1 LKFALVPDRLFTAL
15 RDSAEPGVVIVE
27 DGRIAGVAHAVPV
40 DGTSVVRLPGTTLLP
55 GLIDAHTHLS
65 IVPSRGNQIEQMK
78 LPADEQLAS
87 ARSNVLAD
95 LLAGVTTLRVMGQER
110 GVDFRLRDEIGRCET
125 FGPELVCAG
134 VQLAKAGGHGHAL
147 TAVASEGDI
156 TRLVDANAAKGAG
169 LIKIF
174 TTGGVSSVASSHG
187 DCPFTPREIRC
198 AADAAHRHG
207 LRLASHAH
215 GGEGARRAIENGVDT
230 IEHGAL
236 LDEALIDEIA
246 RRGLAVVGTF
256 SIVDHPAGIE
266 AGDAGRPEII
276 AKLRDVRDRV
286 GFAWRRIL
294 ERGVRIA
301 VGTDSMHGCLACD
314 LARLVELGATAAR
327 ALRAA
332 TIGGADVC
340 GLPDRGAIAPGLRA
354 DLVAVLGDPLSD
366 IRALASPVLVM
377 KAGSIVHR
385 VGSGDRAQAA
395 TGNRLPAGVSD
406 RR

>member
-1 LKFALVPDRLFTAL
+1 
-15 RDSAEPGVVIVE
+15 
-27 DGRIAGVAHAVPV
+27 
-40 DGTSVVRLPGTTLLP
+40 
-55 GLIDAHTHLS
+55 
-65 IVPSRGNQIEQMK
+65 
-78 LPADEQLAS
+78 
-87 ARSNVLAD
+87 VLAD

-110 GVDFRLRDEIGRCET
+110 DVDFRLRDEIGRGET

-134 VQLAKAGGHGHAL
+134 VQLAKAGAHGHAL
-147 TAVASEGDI
+147 TAVASEDDI
-156 TRLVDANAAKGAG
+156 ARLVDANAAKGAG

-198 AADAAHRHG
+198 AANAAHRHG

-215 GGEGARRAIENGVDT
+215 GGEGARRAIEHVDT

-256 SIVDHPAGIE
+256 SILDHPAGIE

-276 AKLRDVRDRV
+276 GKLRDVRERV

-294 ERGVRIA
+294 QSGVRVA
-301 VGTDSMHGCLACD
+301 VGTDSMHGCLASD
-314 LARLVELGATAAR
+314 VARLVELGATEGR

-340 GLPDRGAIAPGLRA
+340 GLSDRGAIAPGLRA

-385 VGSGDRAQAA
+385 VGSGDRAQLA
-395 TGNRLPAGVSD
+395 TGNQHLGSCGPSAG
-406 RR
+406 